1 MLYISMNNL
10 LSYCGLV
17 DAKIRASDIDSTV
30 IRIYASISNESR
42 SAFYMTKN
50 DFEVASLGICVG
62 LLFKVQIF

>member
-1 MLYISMNNL
+1 MGFRNL
-10 LSYCGLV
+10 QEKLENVLSL
-17 DAKIRASDIDSTV
+17 ANFFV
-30 IRIYASISNESR
+30 IGIYASISNESR